1 MLTTV
6 KYRIYPNKEQETL
19 IKKNI
24 GCSRKIYNL
33 LLHDYNNTKKLNKV
47 SSYKNTYLY
56 LKEADSLA
64 LANSLQN
71 LKQAITNYY
80 KNPKHFGLPVFKKK
94 YKSKQSYTT
103 NNQKGTIYI
112 ENGKIKL
119 PKIEKPIKIKVHRI
133 PNGVIKNVT
142 IERTSIGTYTVAV
155 LFESEDKPK
164 ELKLNKENTIGM
176 DLGLTYLAITSNGVK
191 YDNHKYFQKSQ
202 NKLKKEQRKLS
213 RIYESNVKEKHYN
226 EKGHLTKIT
235 YKIPLNEHKQYQK
248 QRLKVAKIHHKIK
261 NQRLDTLHKL
271 STNIIKNHD
280 YIVLE
285 SLDIKNLIEDT
296 DLSKY
301 ISDVGWRIFINMLKY
316 KSVKYG
322 KELIQIDQYFP
333 STQKCSNCGNISGKK
348 SLDIREWTCSCGVTH
363 DRDINA
369 AINIKQQGLLQ
380 IT

>member
-47 SSYKNTYLY
+47 SSYKNTYPY

-71 LKQAITNYY
+71 LKQAITNHY

-94 YKSKQSYTT
+94 YKSKQTYTT

-164 ELKLNKENTIGM
+164 ELKLNKENTIGI
-176 DLGLTYLAITSNGVK
+176 DLGLTHLAITSNGVK
-191 YDNHKYFQKSQ
+191 
-202 NKLKKEQRKLS
+202 
-213 RIYESNVKEKHYN
+213 
-226 EKGHLTKIT
+226 
-235 YKIPLNEHKQYQK
+235 
-248 QRLKVAKIHHKIK
+248 
-261 NQRLDTLHKL
+261 
-271 STNIIKNHD
+271 
-280 YIVLE
+280 
-285 SLDIKNLIEDT
+285 
-296 DLSKY
+296 
-301 ISDVGWRIFINMLKY
+301 
-316 KSVKYG
+316 
-322 KELIQIDQYFP
+322 
-333 STQKCSNCGNISGKK
+333 
-348 SLDIREWTCSCGVTH
+348 
-363 DRDINA
+363 
-369 AINIKQQGLLQ
+369 
-380 IT
+380 